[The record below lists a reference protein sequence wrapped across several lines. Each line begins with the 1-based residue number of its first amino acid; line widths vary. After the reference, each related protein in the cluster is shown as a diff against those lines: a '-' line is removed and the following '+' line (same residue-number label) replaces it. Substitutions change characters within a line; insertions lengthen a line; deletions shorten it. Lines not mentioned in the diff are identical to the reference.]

1 MIKMITLMSITFIVG
16 FMLPIIYRTKV
27 TYKSMKKQLR
37 LEANEYIF
45 KEISEV
51 YASLIMNITNT
62 YMVMSDMLDVKDM
75 MSRRTLIEYEKLVLS
90 METLF
95 KDTSILYDKLV
106 RFETK
111 NTALLGEIKLIEEV
125 NIQITA
131 AVNKSKIMAEEYKQL
146 VYRMEDNHG
155 NNN

>member
-1 MIKMITLMSITFIVG
+1 MITLMSITFIVG

-75 MSRRTLIEYEKLVLS
+75 MSKSAFIEYEKLCLS
-90 METLF
+90 
-95 KDTSILYDKLV
+95 
-106 RFETK
+106 
-111 NTALLGEIKLIEEV
+111 
-125 NIQITA
+125 
-131 AVNKSKIMAEEYKQL
+131 
-146 VYRMEDNHG
+146 
-155 NNN
+155 

>member
-1 MIKMITLMSITFIVG
+1 MIKMIILMSITFIVG

-111 NTALLGEIKLIEEV
+111 NTALIEEIKLIEEV

-146 VYRMEDNHG
+146 VYRMEENHG

>member
-1 MIKMITLMSITFIVG
+1 MIKMIILMSITFIVG

-111 NTALLGEIKLIEEV
+111 NTALIEEIKLIEEV

-146 VYRMEDNHG
+146 VYRMEENYG

>member
-1 MIKMITLMSITFIVG
+1 MIKMIILMSITFIVG

-111 NTALLGEIKLIEEV
+111 NTALIEEIKLIEEV

-155 NNN
+155 NDN

>member
-1 MIKMITLMSITFIVG
+1 MIKMIILMSITFIVG

-75 MSRRTLIEYEKLVLS
+75 MSKSALIEYEKLVLS

-111 NTALLGEIKLIEEV
+111 NTALIEEIKLIEEV

>member
-1 MIKMITLMSITFIVG
+1 MIKMIILMSITFIVG

-37 LEANEYIF
+37 LETNEYIF

-75 MSRRTLIEYEKLVLS
+75 MSRRTLIEYEKLELS

>member
-1 MIKMITLMSITFIVG
+1 MIKMIIFTSIAFIVE
-16 FMLPIIYRTKV
+16 FMSPIIYRTKV

-62 YMVMSDMLDVKDM
+62 YMVMSDMLDVEEV
-75 MSRRTLIEYEKLVLS
+75 MSKRTLIEYEKLVSS

-95 KDTSILYDKLV
+95 KDTSVLYDKLV

-111 NTALLGEIKLIEEV
+111 NTALLEEIKLIEEV

-131 AVNKSKIMAEEYKQL
+131 AVNKSKIVTEEYKQL